1 MAELLDGRQL
11 AAARRATI
19 KKQVDALRD
28 GNAVVPGLAVI
39 LVGDDPASHVYV
51 RNKKRACDQ
60 VGFLSLEVELRADV
74 TQAELIRQIGA
85 LNDDPMIHGILVQLP
100 LPSHIDSQT
109 VIESIDPAKDVDGF
123 HPYNVGRLATGL
135 PEFVP
140 CTPLGVMALLAH
152 HQVSLTGKR
161 ALVIGRSNIVG
172 KPMAQ
177 LLLQQHATVILA
189 HSRTH
194 DLPAEVAQADIV
206 VAAIGKP
213 DLIRGD
219 WIKPGAVVVDVGIN
233 QVPDPHSPQGYRL
246 VGDIEFAAAER
257 RASFI
262 TPVPGGTGPMTIA
275 MLLENTL
282 RARELLVRANP
293 NPN

>member
-74 TQAELIRQIGA
+74 TQAELIRQISA